1 VDLRGDAGRRAAG
14 NRAMSEQSREDNAAK
29 YRRKVGG
36 LTGKT
41 KLEQKFLASVSFIA
55 FYYRN

>member
-1 VDLRGDAGRRAAG
+1 
-14 NRAMSEQSREDNAAK
+14 MSEQSREDNAAK